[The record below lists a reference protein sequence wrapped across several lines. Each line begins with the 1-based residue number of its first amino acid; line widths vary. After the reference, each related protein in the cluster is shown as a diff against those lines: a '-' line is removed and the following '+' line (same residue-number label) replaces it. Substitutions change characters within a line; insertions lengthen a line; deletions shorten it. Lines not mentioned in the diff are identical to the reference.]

1 MRKRNYESPTITKT
15 LPSHLPPGPRKDLL
29 SLTSALELPE
39 PRHQEEECRIL
50 LNLEGKFKRASNAFC
65 LLVGYD
71 MRELL
76 AKRIDD
82 VTASRSVNIPLQLG
96 AVLHFGRF
104 HSLWLFVHREGHA
117 VLVRNDWAL
126 LADMSI
132 EVFCQRIA
140 SGR

>member
-1 MRKRNYESPTITKT
+1 
-15 LPSHLPPGPRKDLL
+15 LPPGPRKDLL